1 MRKILLAIFLA
12 LLVVG
17 VWILVAM
24 VRHGFSAREKPWRV
38 EAFLARNVR
47 RMAIPSGA
55 NKLENPLR
63 SSSEILAEARD
74 HFADHCAICHGNDGQ
89 GNAVIGRNLYPPAPD
104 MTQAGTQRLTGGELF
119 YIIKNGIRFTGM
131 PAWEEE
137 HTDEETWKQVL
148 FIRHLPN
155 LTPEELEM
163 MEVGEES
170 SHGKDSTQQE
180 INKQRVPHM
189 HNPDTTPHSD

>member
-1 MRKILLAIFLA
+1 MI
-12 LLVVG
+12 
-17 VWILVAM
+17 
-24 VRHGFSAREKPWRV
+24 RHGFSAREKPWRV

-47 RMAIPSGA
+47 RMAIPAGA
-55 NKLENPLR
+55 NRLENPLP
-63 SSSEILAEARD
+63 SSPEILAEARD

-89 GNAVIGRNLYPPAPD
+89 GNTVIGRNLYPPAPD
-104 MTQAGTQRLTGGELF
+104 MTQEETQRLTDGELF

-163 MEVGEES
+163 MEVGEEA
-170 SHGKDSTQQE
+170 SHGNDTTQEE
-180 INKQRVPHM
+180 IRKPGGPHT
-189 HNPDTTPHSD
+189 HKPGTTPH

>member
-1 MRKILLAIFLA
+1 MLI
-12 LLVVG
+12 
-17 VWILVAM
+17 AM
-24 VRHGFSAREKPWRV
+24 IRHGFSAREKPWRV

-47 RMAIPSGA
+47 RIAIPAGA
-55 NKLENPLR
+55 NRLENLLP
-63 SSSEILAEARD
+63 SSPEILAEARD

-89 GNAVIGRNLYPPAPD
+89 GNTVIGRNLYPPAPD
-104 MTQAGTQRLTGGELF
+104 MTQEETQRLTDGELF

-163 MEVGEES
+163 MEVGEEAP
-170 SHGKDSTQQE
+170 HGQDTTQE
-180 INKQRVPHM
+180 ETRKPGRPHT
-189 HNPDTTPHSD
+189 HKPGTTPH